1 MEEIK
6 QGLSTA
12 NQVGSK
18 ESRQSCYEL
27 TGDIGPERL
36 TLGAEW
42 LLSTKLVVRN
52 PGRAVTKLTGDT
64 GPEDLTLGAEWVEGG
79 VKNSGTF

>member
-42 LLSTKLVVRN
+42 
-52 PGRAVTKLTGDT
+52 A
-64 GPEDLTLGAEWVEGG
+64 EGG